1 MKTGGAVDFTAI
13 FCSNIFKLRCRQGG
27 TMRLSPL
34 TQSTHRPLT
43 IALVSFVNV
52 RVNV

>member
-13 FCSNIFKLRCRQGG
+13 FCSNIFKLRCRQGRYYEAV
-27 TMRLSPL
+27 TL
-34 TQSTHRPLT
+34 TQSTHRPLA
-43 IALVSFVNV
+43 IALVPFVNV